1 MSKTDTIAIK
11 MVSSGNTYDIEK
23 TKYDSLEK
31 VFMYAKENMTSPC
44 MFHLISHIDEPEL
57 FRITKKDLI
66 KSFERAL
73 KRQYKKLEQLC
84 PNTVI
89 AYSIEFKHTSQ
100 KEIDGGSDAYKVGN
114 SVWQKTDSKL
124 PFLHIHFYV
133 IADCRKTIPKS
144 FPIHAK
150 AALNELKGLRAGRYS
165 KSIYG
170 EIYKSLNKDCDDAFS
185 RFLYIG
191 KIEQKSPEIPYRNTF
206 GTSKVS

>member
-1 MSKTDTIAIK
+1 MAKTDTTVVK
-11 MVSSGNTYDIEK
+11 MVSTGNAYHVEN
-23 TKYDSLEK
+23 TKYDKLEK

-44 MFHLISHIDEPEL
+44 MFHLISHIDKQEI
-57 FRITKKDLI
+57 FRTTKKDLI

-73 KRQYKKLEQLC
+73 RRQYKSLEQLC
-84 PNTVI
+84 PDTVI
-89 AYSIEFKHTSQ
+89 AYSIEFKYTTQ
-100 KEIDGGSDAYKVGN
+100 KEIDGNSDAYKVGN
-114 SVWQKTDSKL
+114 SVWQKTDNKL

-144 FPIHAK
+144 FPRYAT
-150 AALNELKGLRAGRYS
+150 AALNDLQGLRAARYS

-191 KIEQKSPEIPYRNTF
+191 KIEQKAPEIPYRNTF
-206 GTSKVS
+206 GTSKTK